1 MVSESRIEESNINDE
16 HKEHEEH
23 ENENSKFN
31 IARMII
37 AVILVAAAH
46 LLKLDEKYTLYVS
59 ILAYII
65 CGYEIILNA
74 FKSIIRGEGL
84 DENVL
89 MTIASIGAFIIGETN
104 EAIAVMIFFQLGELF
119 EDFSMDKSRDS
130 IKSLVKIMPESANLY
145 NDGNVK
151 VVKPE
156 ELKIGDIILINPYEK
171 IPIDGEIIEGATTL
185 NTAMIT
191 GESIPRYVTVG
202 DSVAS
207 GLMNNDKVIKVQVKK
222 EFKDSTASKI
232 LDLIENATEKKSK
245 SETFIRSFA
254 KVYTPI
260 VCIISALT
268 FALPSLV
275 QYLFMHVK
283 PDFATWAYRAL
294 TILVIS
300 CPCAILIS
308 VPLAFFTGIGA
319 ASKMGILIKGTNYVE
334 ALSKVKTFAF
344 DKTGTMTKGV
354 FEVVGIHHC
363 KMSEDEF
370 MRLVAHIEFFSN
382 HPIAKSI
389 LRYYGKDIS
398 ADKVSDVVEIGGRGL
413 SGVVEGKKILAGN
426 DKLMKD
432 NNIDYIE
439 CKDVGTIVHVAMDG
453 IYEGHILIDDVIK
466 ENAERSIAA
475 LKKLGATKT
484 IMLTGDRES
493 TAKEVSSKIGIDEY
507 RSSLLPNEKLK
518 IVEELIKDS
527 KLSFI
532 GDGVN
537 DAPCITRA
545 DVGIAMGGVGSDT
558 AIELSD
564 IVLMNDDIIGVPRTY
579 LLVKN
584 IMKVVYENIFM
595 SIGIKLLVLILS
607 MFGISNMWIAVF
619 SDVGVMI
626 IAVLNSMRLMN
637 ANKAIEKLSL

>member
-1 MVSESRIEESNINDE
+1 M
-16 HKEHEEH
+16 
-23 ENENSKFN
+23 ENEAKLEDGIDVDNNVEEEEGN
-31 IARMII
+31 IKIHIIRMII
-37 AVILVAAAH
+37 AVLLVVIAH
-46 LLKLDEKYTLYVS
+46 IIKLDIKYELIIS

-65 CGYEIILNA
+65 CGYEIVINA
-74 FKSIIRGEGL
+74 FKSIFRGEGL

-89 MTIASIGAFIIGETN
+89 MTIASIGAFIIGETH
-104 EAIAVMIFFQLGELF
+104 EAIAVIIFFQIGEMF
-119 EDFSMDKSRDS
+119 EEFSMDKSRNS
-130 IKSLVKIMPESANLY
+130 IKSLVEIMPESANLY
-145 NDGNVK
+145 IDGNVK
-151 VVKPE
+151 IVKPE
-156 ELKIGDIILINPYEK
+156 ELKIGDTIIINPYEK
-171 IPIDGEIIEGATTL
+171 IPIDGEVVEGATTL
-185 NTAMIT
+185 NTAMLT

-254 KVYTPI
+254 KIYTPI

-268 FALPSLV
+268 FIMPSLF
-275 QYLFMHVK
+275 QYLFMHMK
-283 PDFATWAYRAL
+283 PEFSIWAYRAL

-308 VPLAFFTGIGA
+308 VPLAFFTGIGT

-334 ALSKVKTFAF
+334 VLSKVKTFAF

-370 MRLVAHIEFFSN
+370 IKIVAHMEFFSN

-389 LRYYGKDIS
+389 LKYYGKDVDIN
-398 ADKVSDVVEIGGRGL
+398 KVNDVIEIGGRGL
-413 SGVVEGKKILAGN
+413 SGVVNGKKVLAGN

-432 NNIDYIE
+432 NNIDFIE
-439 CKDVGTIVHVAMDG
+439 CKSAGTIVHVAIDG
-453 IYEGHILIDDVIK
+453 SYEGHILIDDVIK
-466 ENAERSIAA
+466 ENAEKSISY
-475 LKKLGATKT
+475 LKRLGAKKT

-493 TAKEVSSKIGIDEY
+493 TAKEVSDKIGIDEY
-507 RSSLLPNEKLK
+507 HSSLLPDEKLK
-518 IVEELIKDS
+518 IVEELIKDER
-527 KLSFI
+527 LSFI

-564 IVLMNDDIIGVPRTY
+564 IVLMNDDILGVPKAY
-579 LLVKN
+579 YLVKR
-584 IMKVVYENIFM
+584 IMKTVYENIFI
-595 SIGIKLLVLILS
+595 SIGIKILVLILS
-607 MFGISNMWIAVF
+607 MIGISNMWLAVF

-626 IAVLNSMRLMN
+626 LAVLNSMRLMRIN
-637 ANKAIEKLSL
+637 NSVKL

>member
-1 MVSESRIEESNINDE
+1 MANDTKIEEIKTHE
-16 HKEHEEH
+16 EEEHEEG
-23 ENENSKFN
+23 NFKLN
-31 IARMII
+31 IIRMII
-37 AVILVAAAH
+37 AVILVVVAH
-46 LLKLDEKYTLYVS
+46 ILKLDEKYEFYIS

-65 CGYEIILNA
+65 CGYEIIINA
-74 FKSIIRGEGL
+74 LKSIFKGEGL

-89 MTIASIGAFIIGETN
+89 MTIASIGAFIIGETH

-119 EDFSMDKSRDS
+119 EDFSMTKSRNS
-130 IKSLVKIMPESANLY
+130 IKALVKIMPETANLY

-156 ELKIGDIILINPYEK
+156 ELKIGDVILVNPYEK

-185 NTAMIT
+185 NTAMLT

-260 VCIISALT
+260 VCIIATLT
-268 FALPSLV
+268 FVLPSLV
-275 QYLFMHVK
+275 QYLFMHIK

-308 VPLAFFTGIGA
+308 VPLAFFTGIGT

-334 ALSKVKTFAF
+334 VLSKVKTFAF

-363 KMSEDEF
+363 KMSEEEF
-370 MRLVAHIEFFSN
+370 TRLVAHIEFFSN

-389 LRYYGKDIS
+389 LRYYGKEVDVNIV
-398 ADKVSDVVEIGGRGL
+398 KDVVEIGGRGL
-413 SGVVEGKKILAGN
+413 SGIVDGKKILAGN

-432 NNIDYIE
+432 NNIDFIE
-439 CKDVGTIVHVAMDG
+439 CNSTGTIVHIAIDNV
-453 IYEGHILIDDVIK
+453 YQGHILIDDVIK
-466 ENAERSIAA
+466 ENAKTSIEA
-475 LKKLGATKT
+475 LKRLGAKKT

-507 RSSLLPNEKLK
+507 RSSLLPDEKLK
-518 IVEELIKDS
+518 IVEELIKEER
-527 KLSFI
+527 LSFI

-564 IVLMNDDIIGVPRTY
+564 IVLMNDDIIGVPKTY
-579 LLVKN
+579 LLVKD
-584 IMKVVYENIFM
+584 IMRIVYENIFI
-595 SIGIKLLVLILS
+595 SVGIKILVLILS

-626 IAVLNSMRLMN
+626 LAVLNSMRLMN
-637 ANKAIEKLSL
+637 ANKRIEKISL

>member
-1 MVSESRIEESNINDE
+1 MANDTKIEEIKTHE
-16 HKEHEEH
+16 EEEHEEG
-23 ENENSKFN
+23 NFKLN
-31 IARMII
+31 IIRMII
-37 AVILVAAAH
+37 AVILVVVAH
-46 LLKLDEKYTLYVS
+46 ILKLDEKYEFYIS

-65 CGYEIILNA
+65 CGYEIIINA
-74 FKSIIRGEGL
+74 LKSIFKGEGL

-89 MTIASIGAFIIGETN
+89 MTIASIGAFIIGETH

-119 EDFSMDKSRDS
+119 EDFSMTKSRNS
-130 IKSLVKIMPESANLY
+130 IKALVKIMPETANLY

-156 ELKIGDIILINPYEK
+156 ELKIGDVILVNPYEK

-185 NTAMIT
+185 NTAMLT

-260 VCIISALT
+260 VCIIATLT
-268 FALPSLV
+268 FVLPSLV
-275 QYLFMHVK
+275 QYLFMHIK

-308 VPLAFFTGIGA
+308 VPLAFFTGIGT

-363 KMSEDEF
+363 KMSEEEF
-370 MRLVAHIEFFSN
+370 TRLVAHIEFFSN

-389 LRYYGKDIS
+389 LRYYGKEVDVNIV
-398 ADKVSDVVEIGGRGL
+398 KDVVEIGGRGL
-413 SGVVEGKKILAGN
+413 SGIVDGKKILAGN

-432 NNIDYIE
+432 NNIDFIE
-439 CKDVGTIVHVAMDG
+439 CNSTGTIVHIAIDNV
-453 IYEGHILIDDVIK
+453 YQGHILIDDVIK
-466 ENAERSIAA
+466 ENAKTSIEA
-475 LKKLGATKT
+475 LKRLGAKKT

-507 RSSLLPNEKLK
+507 RSSLLPDEKLK
-518 IVEELIKDS
+518 IVEELIKEER
-527 KLSFI
+527 LSFI

-564 IVLMNDDIIGVPRTY
+564 IVLMNDDIIGVPKTY
-579 LLVKN
+579 LLVKD
-584 IMKVVYENIFM
+584 IMRIVYENIFI
-595 SIGIKLLVLILS
+595 SVGIKILVLILS

-626 IAVLNSMRLMN
+626 LAVLNSMRLMN
-637 ANKAIEKLSL
+637 ANKRIEKISL

>member
-1 MVSESRIEESNINDE
+1 MNEEVKKE
-16 HKEHEEH
+16 EEHEE
-23 ENENSKFN
+23 ENSKMS
-31 IARMII
+31 IVKMVVAI
-37 AVILVAAAH
+37 ILVV
-46 LLKLDEKYTLYVS
+46 LTYIFKFDEKYELLVF

-65 CGYEIILNA
+65 CGYEIIINA
-74 FKSIIRGEGL
+74 FKNIIRGEGL

-89 MTIASIGAFIIGETN
+89 MTIASIGAFAIGETH
-104 EAIAVMIFFQLGELF
+104 EAIAVMIFYQIGEMF
-119 EDFSMDKSRDS
+119 EDFSMEKSRDS
-130 IKSLVKIMPESANLY
+130 IKALVKIMPEFANLY
-145 NDGNVK
+145 NDGNIK
-151 VVKPE
+151 VVKPD
-156 ELKIGDIILINPYEK
+156 ELKIDDIIIINPYEK

-207 GLMNNDKVIKVQVKK
+207 GLINNDKVIKVKVKK

-260 VCIISALT
+260 VCIVAALT
-268 FALPSLV
+268 FVVPSIF
-275 QYLFMHVK
+275 QYLFMHMT
-283 PDFATWAYRAL
+283 PSFATWGYRAL

-334 ALSKVKTFAF
+334 TLSKVKTFAF

-370 MRLVAHIEFFSN
+370 LRLVSHIEFFSN

-389 LRYYGKDIS
+389 LRYYGKDINV
-398 ADKVSDVVEIGGRGL
+398 DVVSDVMEMGGRGL
-413 SGVVEGKKILAGN
+413 SGVVDGKKILAGN
-426 DKLMKD
+426 DKLMID
-432 NNIDYIE
+432 NGIKYIE
-439 CKDVGTIVHVAMDG
+439 CRDTGTIVHVAIDG
-453 IYEGHILIDDVIK
+453 IYEGHILIDDIIK
-466 ENAERSIAA
+466 DNAAKSITL
-475 LKKLGATKT
+475 LKKLGAKKI
-484 IMLTGDRES
+484 IMLTGDREN
-493 TAKEVSSKIGIDEY
+493 TAKEVTAKIGIDEY
-507 RSSLLPNEKLK
+507 RANLVPSDKLS
-518 IVEELIKDS
+518 IVEELIKDDR
-527 KLSFI
+527 LSFI

-564 IVLMNDDIIGVPRTY
+564 VVLMNDDILGVPKAF
-579 LLVKN
+579 LLAKD
-584 IMKVVYENIFM
+584 IMKIVYENIFI
-595 SIGIKLLVLILS
+595 SIGIKVLVLILS
-607 MFGISNMWIAVF
+607 MLGISNMWIAVF

-626 IAVLNSMRLMN
+626 LAVLNSMRLMN
-637 ANKAIEKLSL
+637 VHKSIERRIFL

>member
-1 MVSESRIEESNINDE
+1 M
-16 HKEHEEH
+16 
-23 ENENSKFN
+23 ENEAKLEDEIDVDNNVEEEEGN
-31 IARMII
+31 IKIHIIRMII
-37 AVILVAAAH
+37 AVLLVVIAH
-46 LLKLDEKYTLYVS
+46 IIKLDIKYELIIS

-65 CGYEIILNA
+65 CGYEIVINA
-74 FKSIIRGEGL
+74 FKSIFRGEGL

-89 MTIASIGAFIIGETN
+89 MTIASIGAFIIGETH
-104 EAIAVMIFFQLGELF
+104 EAIAVIIFFQIGEMF
-119 EDFSMDKSRDS
+119 EEFSMDKSRNS
-130 IKSLVKIMPESANLY
+130 IKSLVEIMPESANLY
-145 NDGNVK
+145 IDGNVK
-151 VVKPE
+151 IVKPE
-156 ELKIGDIILINPYEK
+156 ELKIGDTIIINPYEK
-171 IPIDGEIIEGATTL
+171 IPIDGEIVEGATTL
-185 NTAMIT
+185 NTAMLT

-254 KVYTPI
+254 KIYTPI

-268 FALPSLV
+268 FIIPSLF
-275 QYLFMHVK
+275 QYLFMHMK
-283 PDFATWAYRAL
+283 PEFSIWAYRAL

-308 VPLAFFTGIGA
+308 VPLAFFTGIGT

-334 ALSKVKTFAF
+334 VLSKVKTFAF

-370 MRLVAHIEFFSN
+370 IKIVAHIEFFSN

-389 LRYYGKDIS
+389 LKYYGKDI
-398 ADKVSDVVEIGGRGL
+398 DINKVNDVIEIGGRGL
-413 SGVVEGKKILAGN
+413 SGVVNGKKVLAGN

-432 NNIDYIE
+432 NNIDFIE
-439 CKDVGTIVHVAMDG
+439 CKSAGTIVHVAIDG
-453 IYEGHILIDDVIK
+453 SYEGHILIDDVIK
-466 ENAERSIAA
+466 ENAEKSISY
-475 LKKLGATKT
+475 LKRLGAKKT

-493 TAKEVSSKIGIDEY
+493 TAKEVSDKIGIDEY
-507 RSSLLPNEKLK
+507 HSSLLPDEKLK
-518 IVEELIKDS
+518 IVEELIIDE

-564 IVLMNDDIIGVPRTY
+564 IVLMNDDILGVPKAY
-579 LLVKN
+579 YLVKR
-584 IMKVVYENIFM
+584 IMKTVYENIFI
-595 SIGIKLLVLILS
+595 SIGIKVLVLILS
-607 MFGISNMWIAVF
+607 MIGISNMWLAVF

-626 IAVLNSMRLMN
+626 LAVLNSMRLMRIN
-637 ANKAIEKLSL
+637 NSVKL

>member
-1 MVSESRIEESNINDE
+1 M
-16 HKEHEEH
+16 
-23 ENENSKFN
+23 ENEAKLEDGIDVDNNVEEEEGN
-31 IARMII
+31 IKIHIIRMII
-37 AVILVAAAH
+37 AVLLVVIAH
-46 LLKLDEKYTLYVS
+46 IIKLDTKYELMIS

-65 CGYEIILNA
+65 CGYEIVINA
-74 FKSIIRGEGL
+74 FKSIFRGEGL

-89 MTIASIGAFIIGETN
+89 MTIASIGAFIIGETH
-104 EAIAVMIFFQLGELF
+104 EAIAVIIFFQIGEMF
-119 EDFSMDKSRDS
+119 EEFSMDKSRNS
-130 IKSLVKIMPESANLY
+130 IKSLVEIMPESANLY
-145 NDGNVK
+145 IDGNVK
-151 VVKPE
+151 IVKPE
-156 ELKIGDIILINPYEK
+156 ELKIGDTIIINPYEK
-171 IPIDGEIIEGATTL
+171 IPIDGEIVEGATTL
-185 NTAMIT
+185 NTAMLT

-254 KVYTPI
+254 KIYTPI

-268 FALPSLV
+268 FIMPSLF
-275 QYLFMHVK
+275 QYLFMHMK
-283 PDFATWAYRAL
+283 PEFSIWAYRAL

-308 VPLAFFTGIGA
+308 VPLAFFTGIGT

-334 ALSKVKTFAF
+334 VLSKVKTFAF

-370 MRLVAHIEFFSN
+370 IKIVAHIEFFSN

-389 LRYYGKDIS
+389 LKYYGKDI
-398 ADKVSDVVEIGGRGL
+398 DINKVNDVIEIGGRGL
-413 SGVVEGKKILAGN
+413 SGVVNGKKVLAGN

-432 NNIDYIE
+432 NNIDFIE
-439 CKDVGTIVHVAMDG
+439 CKSAGTIVHVAIDG
-453 IYEGHILIDDVIK
+453 SYEGHILIDDVIK
-466 ENAERSIAA
+466 ENAEKSISY
-475 LKKLGATKT
+475 LKRLGAKKT

-493 TAKEVSSKIGIDEY
+493 TAKEVSDKIGIDEY
-507 RSSLLPNEKLK
+507 HSSLLPDEKLK
-518 IVEELIKDS
+518 IVEELIKDER
-527 KLSFI
+527 LSFI

-537 DAPCITRA
+537 DALCITRA

-564 IVLMNDDIIGVPRTY
+564 IVLMNDDILGVPKAY
-579 LLVKN
+579 YLVKR
-584 IMKVVYENIFM
+584 IMKTVYENIFI
-595 SIGIKLLVLILS
+595 SIKL
-607 MFGISNMWIAVF
+607 
-619 SDVGVMI
+619 
-626 IAVLNSMRLMN
+626 
-637 ANKAIEKLSL
+637 

>member
-1 MVSESRIEESNINDE
+1 M
-16 HKEHEEH
+16 
-23 ENENSKFN
+23 ENEVKLEDGIDVDNNAEEEEGN
-31 IARMII
+31 IKIHIIRMII
-37 AVILVAAAH
+37 AVLLVVMAH
-46 LLKLDEKYTLYVS
+46 VLKLDTKYELMIS

-65 CGYEIILNA
+65 CGYEIVINA
-74 FKSIIRGEGL
+74 FKSIFRGEGL

-89 MTIASIGAFIIGETN
+89 MTIASIGAFIIGETH
-104 EAIAVMIFFQLGELF
+104 EAIAVIIFFQIGEMF
-119 EDFSMDKSRDS
+119 EEFSMDKSRNS
-130 IKSLVKIMPESANLY
+130 IKSLVEIMPESANLY
-145 NDGNVK
+145 IDGNVK
-151 VVKPE
+151 TVKPE
-156 ELKIGDIILINPYEK
+156 ELKIGDTIIINPYEK
-171 IPIDGEIIEGATTL
+171 IPIDGEIVEGATTL
-185 NTAMIT
+185 NTAMLT

-254 KVYTPI
+254 KIYTPI

-268 FALPSLV
+268 FIMPSLF
-275 QYLFMHVK
+275 QYLFMHMK
-283 PDFATWAYRAL
+283 PEFSIWAYRAL

-308 VPLAFFTGIGA
+308 VPLAFFTGIGT

-334 ALSKVKTFAF
+334 VLSKVKTFAF

-370 MRLVAHIEFFSN
+370 IKIVAHMEFFSN

-389 LRYYGKDIS
+389 LKYYGKDVDIN
-398 ADKVSDVVEIGGRGL
+398 KVNDVIEIGGRGL
-413 SGVVEGKKILAGN
+413 SGVVNGKKVLAGN

-432 NNIDYIE
+432 NNINFIE
-439 CKDVGTIVHVAMDG
+439 CKSAGTIVHVAIDG
-453 IYEGHILIDDVIK
+453 SYEGHILIDDVIK
-466 ENAERSIAA
+466 ENAEKSISY
-475 LKKLGATKT
+475 LKRLGAKKT

-493 TAKEVSSKIGIDEY
+493 TAKEVSNKIGIDEY
-507 RSSLLPNEKLK
+507 HSSLLPDEKLK
-518 IVEELIKDS
+518 IVEELIKDE

-564 IVLMNDDIIGVPRTY
+564 IVLMNDDILGVPKAY
-579 LLVKN
+579 YLVKR
-584 IMKVVYENIFM
+584 IMKTVYENIFI
-595 SIGIKLLVLILS
+595 SIGIKVLVLTLS
-607 MFGISNMWIAVF
+607 MIGISNMWLAVF

-626 IAVLNSMRLMN
+626 LAVLNSMRLMRIN
-637 ANKAIEKLSL
+637 NSVKL

>member
-1 MVSESRIEESNINDE
+1 M
-16 HKEHEEH
+16 
-23 ENENSKFN
+23 ENEVKFEDEIDVDNNVEEEGEN
-31 IARMII
+31 IKIHIIRMII
-37 AVILVAAAH
+37 AVLLVVIAH
-46 LLKLDEKYTLYVS
+46 IIKLDIKYELIIS

-65 CGYEIILNA
+65 CGYEIVINA
-74 FKSIIRGEGL
+74 FKSIFRGEGL

-89 MTIASIGAFIIGETN
+89 MTIASIGAFIIGETH
-104 EAIAVMIFFQLGELF
+104 EAIAVIIFFQIGEMF
-119 EDFSMDKSRDS
+119 EEFSMDKSRNS
-130 IKSLVKIMPESANLY
+130 IKSLVEIMPESANLY
-145 NDGNVK
+145 IDGNVK
-151 VVKPE
+151 IVKPE
-156 ELKIGDIILINPYEK
+156 ELKIGDTIIINPYEK
-171 IPIDGEIIEGATTL
+171 IPIDGEIVEGATTL
-185 NTAMIT
+185 NTAMLT

-254 KVYTPI
+254 KIYTPI

-268 FALPSLV
+268 FIMPSLF
-275 QYLFMHVK
+275 QYLFMHMK
-283 PDFATWAYRAL
+283 PEFSIWAYRAL

-308 VPLAFFTGIGA
+308 VPLAFFTGIGT

-334 ALSKVKTFAF
+334 VLSKVKTFAF

-370 MRLVAHIEFFSN
+370 IKIVAHIEFFSN

-389 LRYYGKDIS
+389 LKYYGKDVDIN
-398 ADKVSDVVEIGGRGL
+398 KVNDVIEIGGRGL
-413 SGVVEGKKILAGN
+413 SGVVNGKKVLAGN

-432 NNIDYIE
+432 NNIDFIE
-439 CKDVGTIVHVAMDG
+439 CKSAGTIVHVAIDG
-453 IYEGHILIDDVIK
+453 SYEGHILIDDVIK
-466 ENAERSIAA
+466 ENAEKSISY
-475 LKKLGATKT
+475 LKRLGAKKT

-493 TAKEVSSKIGIDEY
+493 TAKEVSDKIGIDEY
-507 RSSLLPNEKLK
+507 HSSLLPDEKLK
-518 IVEELIKDS
+518 IVEELIKDER
-527 KLSFI
+527 LSFI

-564 IVLMNDDIIGVPRTY
+564 IVLMNDDILGVPKAY
-579 LLVKN
+579 YLVKR
-584 IMKVVYENIFM
+584 IMKTVYENIFI
-595 SIGIKLLVLILS
+595 SIGIKVLVLILS
-607 MFGISNMWIAVF
+607 MIGISNMWLAVF

-626 IAVLNSMRLMN
+626 LAVLNSMRLMRIN
-637 ANKAIEKLSL
+637 NSVKL

>member
-1 MVSESRIEESNINDE
+1 M
-16 HKEHEEH
+16 
-23 ENENSKFN
+23 ENEVKFEDEIDVDNNVEEEGEN
-31 IARMII
+31 IKIHIIRMII
-37 AVILVAAAH
+37 AVLLVVIAH
-46 LLKLDEKYTLYVS
+46 IIKLDIKYELIIS

-65 CGYEIILNA
+65 CGYEIVINA
-74 FKSIIRGEGL
+74 FKSIFRGEGL

-89 MTIASIGAFIIGETN
+89 MTIASIGAFIIGETH
-104 EAIAVMIFFQLGELF
+104 EAIAVIIFFQIGEMF
-119 EDFSMDKSRDS
+119 EEFSMDKSRNS
-130 IKSLVKIMPESANLY
+130 IKSLVEIMPESANLY
-145 NDGNVK
+145 IDGNVK
-151 VVKPE
+151 IVKPE
-156 ELKIGDIILINPYEK
+156 ELKIGDTIIINPYEK
-171 IPIDGEIIEGATTL
+171 IPIDGEIVEGATTL
-185 NTAMIT
+185 NTAMLT

-254 KVYTPI
+254 KIYTPI

-268 FALPSLV
+268 FIMPSLF
-275 QYLFMHVK
+275 QYLFMHMK
-283 PDFATWAYRAL
+283 PEFSIWAYRAL

-308 VPLAFFTGIGA
+308 VPLAFFTGIGT

-334 ALSKVKTFAF
+334 VLSKVKTFAF

-370 MRLVAHIEFFSN
+370 IKIVAHIEFFSN

-389 LRYYGKDIS
+389 LKYYGKDI
-398 ADKVSDVVEIGGRGL
+398 DINKVNDVIEIGGRGL
-413 SGVVEGKKILAGN
+413 SGVVNGKKVLAGN

-432 NNIDYIE
+432 NNIDFIE
-439 CKDVGTIVHVAMDG
+439 CKSAGTIVHVAIDG
-453 IYEGHILIDDVIK
+453 SYEGHILIDDVIK
-466 ENAERSIAA
+466 ENAEKSISY
-475 LKKLGATKT
+475 LKRLGAKKT

-493 TAKEVSSKIGIDEY
+493 TAKEVSDKIGIDEY
-507 RSSLLPNEKLK
+507 HSSLLPDEKLK
-518 IVEELIKDS
+518 IVEELIKDER
-527 KLSFI
+527 LSFI

-564 IVLMNDDIIGVPRTY
+564 IVLMNDDILGVPKAY
-579 LLVKN
+579 YLVKR
-584 IMKVVYENIFM
+584 IMKTVYENIFI
-595 SIGIKLLVLILS
+595 SIGIKVLVLILS
-607 MFGISNMWIAVF
+607 MIGISNMWLAVF

-626 IAVLNSMRLMN
+626 LAVLNSMRLMRIN
-637 ANKAIEKLSL
+637 NSVKL

>member
-1 MVSESRIEESNINDE
+1 MANEFENVNKECEDHEDHEESN
-16 HKEHEEH
+16 
-23 ENENSKFN
+23 SKSN
-31 IARMII
+31 IIRMII
-37 AVILVAAAH
+37 AVVLVVVSH
-46 LLKLDEKYTLYVS
+46 LLKLEGKYNLIIS

-65 CGYEIILNA
+65 CGYEIIINA

-89 MTIASIGAFIIGETN
+89 MTIASIGAFVIGETN

-119 EDFSMDKSRDS
+119 EDFSMDKSRNS
-130 IKSLVKIMPESANLY
+130 IKALVKIMPESANLY
-145 NDGNVK
+145 DDGNVK
-151 VVKPE
+151 VVKPD
-156 ELKIGDIILINPYEK
+156 ELKIDDIIIINPYEK

-207 GLMNNDKVIKVQVKK
+207 GLMNNDKVIKVKVKK

-268 FALPSLV
+268 FMLPSLF
-275 QYLFMHVK
+275 QYLILHVK
-283 PDFATWAYRAL
+283 PDFAIWGYRAL

-370 MRLVAHIEFFSN
+370 MRLVSHIEFFSN

-389 LRYYGKDIS
+389 LKYYGKDVD
-398 ADKVSDVVEIGGRGL
+398 ADKVSDVIEIGGRGL
-413 SGVVEGKKILAGN
+413 SGVVDGKKILAGN

-439 CKDVGTIVHVAMDG
+439 CKDAGTIVHVAIDG
-453 IYEGHILIDDVIK
+453 SYEGHILIDDVIK
-466 ENAERSIAA
+466 ENAERSISA
-475 LKKLGATKT
+475 LKKLGAKKT

-518 IVEELIKDS
+518 IVEELIKGD

-564 IVLMNDDIIGVPRTY
+564 IVLMNDDIIGVPKTY

-584 IMKVVYENIFM
+584 IMKIVYENIFI
-595 SIGIKLLVLILS
+595 SIGIKGLVLILS

-626 IAVLNSMRLMN
+626 LAVLNSMRLMN
-637 ANKAIEKLSL
+637 ANKTIDRILYNKY